1 MNATF
6 QISEVFQNSWKF
18 VKSQIWVLAGLCI
31 GFCLLSGVINL
42 CTLPLQGSVSG
53 SIITYAIITIISS
66 VFSLGYVKN
75 MFQIMDGEEPQFSAY
90 MQSLPKVINMWLAG
104 LIYGFVVLIGCCLLI
119 IPGLYLAIRLQFYV
133 QFIVDENA
141 GIIESLNK
149 SWQLT
154 KGLVVPLFLL
164 IIVEI
169 LIAIVGLILFGIGFF
184 IAYPLIVM
192 MSCYVYRILNRPA
205 IEQEVIEI

>member
-6 QISEVFQNSWKF
+6 QISDVFQNSWKF
-18 VKSQIWVLAGLCI
+18 VKSQIWVLAGLFI
-31 GFCLLSGVINL
+31 GFCLLSCVINL
-42 CTLPLQGSVSG
+42 CTLPLQGS
-53 SIITYAIITIISS
+53 TIGLVIASLI
-66 VFSLGYVKN
+66 VFLVTVVFYVGYIKN

-90 MQSLPKVINMWLAG
+90 LQNIPKIINMCLASILYEIVVGIG
-104 LIYGFVVLIGCCLLI
+104 LMFLI
-119 IPGLYLAIRLQFYV
+119 IPGIYLRIRLLFYK

-141 GIIESLNK
+141 GIVDSLKK

-154 KGLVVPLFLL
+154 QGKAMSVFLL

-184 IAYPLIVM
+184 IAFPVITM
-192 MSCYVYRILNRPA
+192 MDCYVYRILNRPA
-205 IEQEVIEI
+205 IEQKVIEI

>member
-104 LIYGFVVLIGCCLLI
+104 LIYGFVVHSQ
-119 IPGLYLAIRLQFYV
+119 LYHI
-133 QFIVDENA
+133 
-141 GIIESLNK
+141 
-149 SWQLT
+149 
-154 KGLVVPLFLL
+154 
-164 IIVEI
+164 
-169 LIAIVGLILFGIGFF
+169 IGFRNEY
-184 IAYPLIVM
+184 INRKCIDLKNRIEENNNIYRIYNCNSRTTKL
-192 MSCYVYRILNRPA
+192 YVYN
-205 IEQEVIEI
+205 V